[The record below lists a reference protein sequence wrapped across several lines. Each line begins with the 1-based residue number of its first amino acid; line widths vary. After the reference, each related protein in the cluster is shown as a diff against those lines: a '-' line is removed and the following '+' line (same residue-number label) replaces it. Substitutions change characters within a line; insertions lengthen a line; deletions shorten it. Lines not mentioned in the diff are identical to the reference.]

1 MDDVDRRSLVF
12 DISPHVSIDNT
23 LSKKYSVIEVSG
35 KDRPGLLNDLPR
47 KISDLDIDIRSAHIA
62 TFGERATDVFYV
74 LTRNGNKITSGGKIK
89 NLQNELIKSI
99 SLSENASL

>member
-35 KDRPGLLNDLPR
+35 KDRPGLLNDLTR

-89 NLQNELIKSI
+89 NLKKELIKSI

>member
-35 KDRPGLLNDLPR
+35 KDRPGLLNDLTR

-62 TFGERATDVFYV
+62 TFGEIATDVFYV

>member
-1 MDDVDRRSLVF
+1 MVF

-35 KDRPGLLNDLPR
+35 KDRPGLLNDLTR

>member
-1 MDDVDRRSLVF
+1 MNDVNRRSLVF

-35 KDRPGLLNDLPR
+35 KDRPGLLNDLTR

>member
-35 KDRPGLLNDLPR
+35 KDRPGLLNDLTR